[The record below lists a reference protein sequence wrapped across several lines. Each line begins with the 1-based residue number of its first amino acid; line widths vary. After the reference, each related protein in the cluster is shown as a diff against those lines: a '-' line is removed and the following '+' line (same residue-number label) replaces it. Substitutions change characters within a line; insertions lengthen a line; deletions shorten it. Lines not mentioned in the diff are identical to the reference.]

1 MIAAPR
7 AVVATPQ
14 LGVPAVALMS
24 NAITEAQVVK
34 VERWARQI
42 ANGRVSLLFDAD
54 EAGDTGAKDALV
66 KFAERGLDVR
76 LGWSRAMHGGKFAGR
91 QPETLSLE
99 EWQQAILPAIG
110 R

>member
-1 MIAAPR
+1 MVEGFNDVIGLD
-7 AVVATPQ
+7 T
-14 LGVPAVALMS
+14 LGVPAVAIMS
-24 NAITEAQVVK
+24 NAITEAQVFK

-54 EAGDTGAKDALV
+54 EHGDAGAKEALV

-76 LGWSRAMHGGKFAGR
+76 NGWSRAMHGGKFAGR
-91 QPETLSLE
+91 QPEMLSLE
-99 EWQQAILPAIG
+99 EWQQAITPAIG